1 MSEEQHDVEPA
12 AVMERTGIR
21 CDNCG
26 DRIVPEYLDTA
37 KEMAG
42 SRCSGCGDGFF
53 ELVDVETVP
62 IYTVRSRLDRLEDE
76 RKEEF
81 SDSLKEC
88 SDCNPRKQEMCD
100 HHKGRVM
107 ERKKVLERLR
117 SDLTGENDG

>member
-1 MSEEQHDVEPA
+1 MTDDELEPA
-12 AVMERTGIR
+12 AM
-21 CDNCG
+21 
-26 DRIVPEYLDTA
+26 
-37 KEMAG
+37 
-42 SRCSGCGDGFF
+42 
-53 ELVDVETVP
+53 
-62 IYTVRSRLDRLEDE
+62 TVRDGENLLLIGREDRFDSTPMLWNDGDIEWAEEHEKVEEQLFTAEQLVSRLDRLEDE

-117 SDLTGENDG
+117 NGLTDKEGIGDG